1 MSRPGERSF
10 RQKTKE
16 EKEKKLGQIACTF
29 VINHIRDKSLFHYYV
44 TSKLPIIRC
53 FMKWLSVLGY
63 KVGYAK
69 LTGLNLIRSDQI
81 QIESDLNRP

>member
-16 EKEKKLGQIACTF
+16 EKEKKLGQITCTF

-44 TSKLPIIRC
+44 TSKLPIIRR
-53 FMKWLSVLGY
+53 FRLVFIGIYIL
-63 KVGYAK
+63 YA
-69 LTGLNLIRSDQI
+69 TNSLNAVYG
-81 QIESDLNRP
+81 